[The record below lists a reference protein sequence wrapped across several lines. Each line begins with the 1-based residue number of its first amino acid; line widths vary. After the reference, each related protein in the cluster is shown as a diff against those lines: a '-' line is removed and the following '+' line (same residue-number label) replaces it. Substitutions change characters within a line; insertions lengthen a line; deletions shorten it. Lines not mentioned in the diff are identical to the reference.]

1 MQPEEIHLS
10 DYMRI
15 ILGDVPWSFLI
26 EVIIRIGFI
35 YILLMVS
42 MRFMGKRMASTLSNS
57 ELAALV
63 SLAAAV
69 GVPML
74 APDRGMLPALI
85 IALIVVSIQ
94 RLISYYSFKSSKF
107 EFLAL
112 GDISVLVKDGRMLLD
127 VMKKNRVSPERLLA
141 EFRSAGITNLGK
153 VRRSYF
159 EATGEFTNYL
169 YENPRPGLCI
179 IPEWDE
185 GFRSEQQETEG
196 IFSCCKCGNTI
207 GKEKDRDRPCSNCGE
222 KEWTSATV
230 G

>member
-1 MQPEEIHLS
+1 
-10 DYMRI
+10 MRI

-26 EVIIRIGFI
+26 EVIIRITFI
-35 YILLMVS
+35 YLLLMVS

-74 APDRGMLPALI
+74 APERGMLPALI
-85 IALIVVSIQ
+85 IAVIVVSIQ
-94 RLISYYSFKSSKF
+94 RIISYYSYKSSKF

-127 VMKKNRVSPERLLA
+127 VMKLNRVSPERLLA
-141 EFRSAGITNLGK
+141 ELRSAGITNLGK

-169 YENPRPGLCI
+169 YENPIPGLNI
-179 IPEWDE
+179 LPEWDE
-185 GFRSEQQETEG
+185 SFRSEQQETVDT
-196 IFSCCKCGNTI
+196 FACRNCGNTV
-207 GKEKDRDRPCSNCGE
+207 ENERDREWNCSNCGE
-222 KEWTSATV
+222 KDWTNAIVS
-230 G
+230 

>member
-1 MQPEEIHLS
+1 MQPEDIHIT

-35 YILLMVS
+35 YLLLMVS

-74 APDRGMLPALI
+74 APERGMLPALI
-85 IALIVVSIQ
+85 IAFIVVSIQ
-94 RLISYYSFKSSKF
+94 RLISYYSYKSIKF
-107 EFLAL
+107 EFVAL
-112 GDISVLVKDGRMLLD
+112 GDISVLVKDGRMQLD

-141 EFRSAGITNLGK
+141 EFRSAGISNLGK

-159 EATGEFTNYL
+159 EATGEFTNYI

-179 IPEWDE
+179 LPEWDE
-185 GFRSEQQETEG
+185 SFRSEHQETVDT
-196 IFSCCKCGNTI
+196 FACCNCGNTI
-207 GKEKDRDRPCSNCGE
+207 EKERDKDWPCSNCGE
-222 KEWTSATV
+222 QEWASAIIS
-230 G
+230 

>member
-1 MQPEEIHLS
+1 MQPEDIQIT

-15 ILGDVPWSFLI
+15 ILGNVPWSFLI
-26 EVIIRIGFI
+26 EVVIRIAFI
-35 YILLMVS
+35 YLLLMVS

-85 IALIVVSIQ
+85 IAVIVVSIQ
-94 RLISYYSFKSSKF
+94 RLISYYSYKSSKF
-107 EFLAL
+107 EFVAL
-112 GDISVLVKDGRMLLD
+112 GDISVLVKDGKMLLD
-127 VMKKNRVSPERLLA
+127 VMKLNRVSPERLLA

-179 IPEWDE
+179 LPVWDE
-185 GFRSEQQETEG
+185 SFRSEQQETEG
-196 IFSCCKCGNTI
+196 IFSCTNCGNTI
-207 GKEKDRDRPCSNCGE
+207 EKERDKDWPCSNCGE
-222 KEWTSATV
+222 KDWTNAIV